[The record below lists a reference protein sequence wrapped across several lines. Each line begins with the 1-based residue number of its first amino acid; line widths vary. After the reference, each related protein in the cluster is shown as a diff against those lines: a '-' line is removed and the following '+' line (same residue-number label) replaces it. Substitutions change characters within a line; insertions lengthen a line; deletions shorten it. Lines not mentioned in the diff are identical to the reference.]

1 MGSPISCSLR
11 RRESPLNKGHPEVT
25 VTSNYHETN
34 VRVRFNEIDSYQV
47 AWHGH
52 YVAWMECARN
62 ELAGRFGVDAAQIA
76 AAGYRA
82 PVVTLELTFLR
93 PARFGEELKLRTTLA
108 RNQSATLEFLCQIIG
123 EDGKLSAHGRT
134 VHALT
139 DADGVLQYTLP
150 EPIAQRLDSLMGFLG
165 V

>member
-1 MGSPISCSLR
+1 M
-11 RRESPLNKGHPEVT
+11 
-25 VTSNYHETN
+25 NYHETPI
-34 VRVRFNEIDSYQV
+34 RVRFNEIDSYQV

-52 YVAWMECARN
+52 YVAWMEEARN

-76 AAGYRA
+76 AAGFRA
-82 PVVTLELTFLR
+82 PVVALELEFLR
-93 PARFGEELKLRTTLA
+93 PARFGEELRVRTTLA
-108 RNQSATLEFLCQIIG
+108 RKQTATLEFSCQIIG
-123 EDGKLSAHGRT
+123 EDGRLSARGRT

-150 EPIAQRLDSLMGFLG
+150 PPIARRLAPLLDFLG